1 MQKLLNEKYK
11 VMTLSM
17 LIDAIEICLPAS
29 FGVALLNTSEVYDIY
44 TEVCDVTVDGN
55 HMGTIVSLEH
65 TIEMFEH
72 ADEHMH
78 EIFLARDGYMGNKE
92 YASCEEH
99 EEVAE
104 LLLHRYVKAEPCNL
118 YELIRDGNQCKLYAD
133 VEWHGP
139 SNDNHNARLDCFL
152 NKIKSSVQVRLSLY
166 ILIF

>member
-1 MQKLLNEKYK
+1 
-11 VMTLSM
+11 M
-17 LIDAIEICLPAS
+17 LVESVSKEAAS
-29 FGVALLNTSEVYDIY
+29 DSASSTSLVERDDDTAPLAARDSSLVQAPWFKKKAS
-44 TEVCDVTVDGN
+44 DGK
-55 HMGTIVSLEH
+55 GAQDQ
-65 TIEMFEH
+65 MFEH

-78 EIFLARDGYMGNKE
+78 KIFLARDGYMGNKE

-104 LLLHRYVKAEPCNL
+104 LLLHCYVKAEPCNL

-139 SNDNHNARLDCFL
+139 SNDNHNARLNCFL
-152 NKIKSSVQVRLSLY
+152 NKIKSSVQVGLSLY

>member
-1 MQKLLNEKYK
+1 VAQFRPVLFPRQLVPTGVHGDARDPMFQRNDSAKLVQTGEHLGK
-11 VMTLSM
+11 
-17 LIDAIEICLPAS
+17 
-29 FGVALLNTSEVYDIY
+29 
-44 TEVCDVTVDGN
+44 N
-55 HMGTIVSLEH
+55 HLH
-65 TIEMFEH
+65 K
-72 ADEHMH
+72 
-78 EIFLARDGYMGNKE
+78 IFLARDGYMGNKE

-104 LLLHRYVKAEPCNL
+104 LLLHCYVKAEPCNL